1 MGSPAR
7 AGAPSRLANA
17 TQHRAR
23 RTTTHAKW
31 RAARPARSARARRIV
46 SIRRSVCLSHERASL
61 VVRDSAYVGCRRTVD
76 SESPDGRSH
85 FSHDD
90 VSPLWSIARNAPYSR
105 TRGAFRVILPRA
117 FPPRPAMLS
126 RLAPVPAPHLPPV
139 PVLSPHGP
147 KVGPFAHASG
157 SPRTPAPAVVAFACG
172 ALSLFLLALVLAPAV
187 VEDQPRGAE
196 LVGGGAGS
204 GRRLHQFLAP
214 VWYALPTLFDSIYN
228 LVRARRATTRRRP
241 SLVSILPAQK
251 SVISKKHDAR
261 SLLFTVGRGDREPR
275 NPPRGIPHR
284 GRTQCRGRRGGT

>member
-1 MGSPAR
+1 MARRAPRAKRAR
-7 AGAPSRLANA
+7 A
-17 TQHRAR
+17 
-23 RTTTHAKW
+23 TH
-31 RAARPARSARARRIV
+31 
-46 SIRRSVCLSHERASL
+46 SIRWSVCLSQGTASL
-61 VVRDSAYVGCRRTVD
+61 VVRDSAYGCCRTVD

-85 FSHDD
+85 YF
-90 VSPLWSIARNAPYSR
+90 R
-105 TRGAFRVILPRA
+105 TTTCPRFGRSLGTLRTLERGGGFRVILPRA

-228 LVRARRATTRRRP
+228 LVRARRVRRSFP
-241 SLVSILPAQK
+241 YYPHNK

-275 NPPRGIPHR
+275 HPPRGIPHR

>member
-1 MGSPAR
+1 MARRAPRAKRAR
-7 AGAPSRLANA
+7 A
-17 TQHRAR
+17 
-23 RTTTHAKW
+23 TH
-31 RAARPARSARARRIV
+31 
-46 SIRRSVCLSHERASL
+46 SIRWSVCLSQGTASL
-61 VVRDSAYVGCRRTVD
+61 VVRDSAYGCCRTVD

-85 FSHDD
+85 YF
-90 VSPLWSIARNAPYSR
+90 R
-105 TRGAFRVILPRA
+105 TTTCPRFGRSLGTLRTLERGGGFRVILPRA

-157 SPRTPAPAVVAFACG
+157 SPRTPAPAVVAFVCG

-228 LVRARRATTRRRP
+228 LVRARRATTRRRL
-241 SLVSILPAQK
+241 SLVSILPAQ
-251 SVISKKHDAR
+251 
-261 SLLFTVGRGDREPR
+261 
-275 NPPRGIPHR
+275 
-284 GRTQCRGRRGGT
+284 